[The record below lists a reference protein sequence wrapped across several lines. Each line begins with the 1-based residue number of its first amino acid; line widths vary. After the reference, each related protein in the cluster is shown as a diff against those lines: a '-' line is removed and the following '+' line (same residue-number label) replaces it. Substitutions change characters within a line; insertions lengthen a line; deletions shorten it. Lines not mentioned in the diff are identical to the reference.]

1 MKKRYVHCSVQ
12 KGMRRCAMLLV
23 LVLLALAFF
32 VWGARQQSMLVN
44 TDMRSD
50 QMAYINDAKAMAQ
63 TNFQYIGG
71 RNRMPVYPSLMSFF
85 YTEGMSDEDFFRR
98 GKTIGM
104 LIALVVSSVVLLL
117 FWQVSSLSDA
127 SVATLVTMFTVFA
140 YKAPYFQTEVL
151 FYGINLT
158 LFYLLLSMLK
168 KPGIPIAALA
178 GITAGVGHLTK
189 ASVLPALLLA
199 GLCLLLRGLMS
210 FNCRYNVADLD
221 ALPSAKARHL
231 LAHMC
236 YVMVLLSCF
245 LVLVFPYIRTSK
257 ERFGHY
263 FYNVNSTFYIWYD
276 SWDEVERG
284 TKAHGDRRGW
294 PDMPEDQIPSY
305 QKYVRE
311 HSLKSIAGR
320 FSRGLLRLTTVVIS
334 SYGYAELLAAY
345 VIAAA
350 LFFGQNYGRTRSI
363 LSRTNPCVL
372 VFIVGYFMGYILL
385 YAWYADIAAGNR
397 FVISLFLPALLILLS
412 LFSRAQSE
420 KMSFVCLGRKIPASI
435 TSWFVLFF
443 LFAYLVTVFP
453 HRVSTMYGGV

>member
-1 MKKRYVHCSVQ
+1 
-12 KGMRRCAMLLV
+12 MRRFAMPLV
-23 LVLLALAFF
+23 LVLLALALF
-32 VWGARQQSMLVN
+32 VWGAKRQDMLVN

-50 QMAYINDAKAMAQ
+50 QEAYIYDAKAMAQ

-85 YTEGMSDEDFFRR
+85 YTEGIPNEDFFRR
-98 GKTIGM
+98 GKTIGI
-104 LIALVVSSVVLLL
+104 LIALVVSSVVLIL
-117 FWQVSSLSDA
+117 FRQVSSLLDA
-127 SVATLVTMFTVFA
+127 SVATLVAMFTVFA

-158 LFYLLLSMLK
+158 LFYLLLSLLK
-168 KPGIPIAALA
+168 KPGIQIAALA
-178 GITAGVGHLTK
+178 GITAGIGHLTK
-189 ASVLPALLLA
+189 ASVLPALFLA
-199 GLCLLLRGLMS
+199 GLCLFLRGVMC
-210 FNCRYNVADLD
+210 FKCRYNVANLD
-221 ALPSAKARHL
+221 SPPSAKARHL

-236 YVMVLLSCF
+236 YVIVLLGCF

-257 ERFGHY
+257 ERFGQY

-276 SWDEVERG
+276 SWEEVEQG

-294 PDMPEDQIPSY
+294 PDMPEDQIPSFK
-305 QKYVRE
+305 KYVRE
-311 HSLKSIAGR
+311 HSLRSIAGR
-320 FSRGLLRLTTVVIS
+320 FARGLIRLTSVVIR
-334 SYGYAELLAAY
+334 SYGYAEFLAAY

-350 LFFGQNYGRTRSI
+350 LFFGQNFGWTRSV

-372 VFIVGYFMGYILL
+372 LFIVGYFLGYILL

-397 FVISLFLPALLILLS
+397 FVLSLFLPALLIILS
-412 LFSRAQSE
+412 LFSRVQSD
-420 KMSFVCLGRKIPASI
+420 KLSFVCFGRKIPAFV

-443 LFAYLVTVFP
+443 LFAYLMIVFP